1 MFSYAPGAIPPRE
14 LTDVTLTCRFRTT
27 DPIGIIEV
35 GIEPS
40 PATVEEFSDLLA
52 LALLHLAVHRAGVPC
67 EAPLATEGGSVMPA
81 DLVFI
86 AEVSPTFPDITPEH
100 FRCLHCHAPM
110 DPQAIRHDQR
120 GDFIACAACRTR
132 YYARGGI
139 FRHHGD
145 LHQERWCGHCQSW
158 RDAAPMTCACWVC
171 GTDFAAAVEPP
182 EAALMRR
189 LPRST

>member
-1 MFSYAPGAIPPRE
+1 M
-14 LTDVTLTCRFRTT
+14 TT
-27 DPIGIIEV
+27 
-35 GIEPS
+35 
-40 PATVEEFSDLLA
+40 TK
-52 LALLHLAVHRAGVPC
+52 
-67 EAPLATEGGSVMPA
+67 PA